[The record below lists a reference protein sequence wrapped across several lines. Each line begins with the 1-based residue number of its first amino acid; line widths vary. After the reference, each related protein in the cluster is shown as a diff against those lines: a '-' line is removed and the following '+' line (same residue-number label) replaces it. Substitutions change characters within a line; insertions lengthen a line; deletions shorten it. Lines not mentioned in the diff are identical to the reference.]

1 MLITKKGIQVK
12 NTSYKDA
19 IELLTNIRPIAVTEN
34 LGIISFIDKSWNH
47 YDINIVRKPHLQ
59 EDNIDENA
67 ETLEDKLRMEH
78 TPTLEELEQLNVPE
92 EREDINLF
100 EAMAEKFKPKQ
111 KETNEKSK
119 VSTKNTRT

>member
-67 ETLEDKLRMEH
+67 ETLEDKLRVEH
-78 TPTLEELEQLNVPE
+78 MPIPE
-92 EREDINLF
+92 EREDASLF
-100 EAMAEKFKPKQ
+100 ETLSNKFRPKY
-111 KETNEKSK
+111 E
-119 VSTKNTRT
+119 

>member
-1 MLITKKGIQVK
+1 MK

>member
-1 MLITKKGIQVK
+1 
-12 NTSYKDA
+12 
-19 IELLTNIRPIAVTEN
+19 
-34 LGIISFIDKSWNH
+34 
-47 YDINIVRKPHLQ
+47 
-59 EDNIDENA
+59 
-67 ETLEDKLRMEH
+67 MEH